1 MRANDEKDRFLRNLK
16 LALIALAGMQTTC
29 MATASAQDLDGIDP
43 IAIFENMPE
52 PAHAGF
58 ETVNGL
64 QMHYQIHGDDGA
76 PLVLLHGGLMT
87 IEALGPLL
95 PALAETRTVYA
106 LELEGHGRTRSLDR
120 PLSLRQFADDV
131 AGFIAQRG
139 LSPVDVVG
147 FSMGGATAL
156 GLAAHH
162 PGAVNRLAVIS
173 ASHQPNAIYDSVRAG
188 WPHMSAEM
196 LAGTPMETAFQSVA
210 PEPERFA
217 VLVDKMRDA
226 MLAGMGWEDDA
237 MRAIA
242 APTLLVAGDTDIVQP
257 AKVLELFQLMGGAT
271 SDHPMGPP
279 VNPDR
284 QFAVLPNVTHFDILY
299 RVDLLMPLL
308 GSFLSRDQE

>member
-1 MRANDEKDRFLRNLK
+1 MRNLK
-16 LALIALAGMQTTC
+16 LALIVLAGMPAIAP
-29 MATASAQDLDGIDP
+29 ATASAQDLDGIDP
-43 IAIFENMPE
+43 ITIFENMPE

-58 ETVNGL
+58 ESVNGL
-64 QMHYQIHGDDGA
+64 EMHYQVHGEDGA

-106 LELEGHGRTRSLDR
+106 LEFEGHGRTRDLDR

-131 AGFIAQRG
+131 AGFIAQQG
-139 LSPVDVVG
+139 LGPVDVVG

-162 PGAVNRLAVIS
+162 PEAVNRLAVIS
-173 ASHQPNAIYDSVRAG
+173 ASHQPDSIYESVRAG
-188 WPHMSAEM
+188 WPHLSAEM
-196 LAGTPMETAFQSVA
+196 LAGTPMEAAYLAVA
-210 PEPERFA
+210 PEPERFEG
-217 VLVDKMRDA
+217 LVDKLREA
-226 MLAGMGWEDDA
+226 MLSGMGWDDDA

-242 APTLLVAGDTDIVQP
+242 APTLLVVGDTDIVQP
-257 AKVLELFQLMGGAT
+257 AKVLELFQLMGGAM

-308 GSFLSRDQE
+308 GSFMSTDQE